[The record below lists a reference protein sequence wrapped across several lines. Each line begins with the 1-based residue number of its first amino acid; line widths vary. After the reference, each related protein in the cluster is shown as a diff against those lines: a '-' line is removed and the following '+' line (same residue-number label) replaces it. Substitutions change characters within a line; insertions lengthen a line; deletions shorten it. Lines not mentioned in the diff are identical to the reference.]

1 MPWPVHPNGLLG
13 ASGDNDTY
21 QVSRSLRFNS
31 PDSAYLNRT
40 PASITNQ
47 KTYTFNFWFKRSEL
61 GSQQEI
67 FSALFAST
75 SLRYAYIGF
84 SPSDTLEVFTGI
96 YSLGAST
103 TTSYNYETTQVF
115 RDTSAWY
122 MITVAVDTTNA
133 TASDRVKIYANGTQ
147 VTSFSTAI
155 QPALNQNGYWNST
168 QFHGIGTFNASI
180 SFFDGYLAEVNFID
194 GLQLTPS
201 SFSETDS
208 FTGRLKAKAYSG
220 SYGTNGYYLKFADN
234 SAATAAT
241 IGKDSSVNAN
251 NWTPNAI
258 SVTAGPGNDSLVDS
272 PTNYGLDSYNTT
284 VDNARG
290 NYCGLN
296 PLAISGG
303 SLANGNLDYSTT
315 NVIRSVVASTGVT
328 SGKWYWEVRANLT
341 DATQAG
347 MIGITTNPDAL
358 ISSVT
363 YVGANTT
370 SYSIYQRD
378 GFKYNNGTATAYG
391 SSYLTA
397 GDIVMV
403 ALDMGSGKVW
413 FGLNGTWASSG
424 NPATGVNEAFSGI
437 SGTAFPAIG
446 NSTLTA
452 GFNTDMSV
460 NFGQRLFA
468 YNMPAGYKTLCTT
481 NLPTPTIKKPSSYF
495 DALAYTG
502 TGASNSISSLGFS
515 PDLVWI
521 KNRGGATSNALYDT
535 TRLATKQLSSD
546 TTGDEATSSTGL
558 TAFDSNGFTLG
569 TSTLVN
575 TSGTQY
581 VAWAWD
587 EAPIAGLDIVSYTG
601 TGANATIPHNLG
613 VAPKM
618 LIVKART
625 TAGADQGWPVWH
637 ESIANTT
644 YLQLNSTAA
653 TATGTNYWNSTSPTS
668 SVFSVGTNAA
678 VNTSADTY
686 IAYAFAEVEGFSKIG
701 SYTGN
706 ANANGPFVYCG
717 FRPSFILIKSRTA
730 VDAWLIYDNE
740 RNTFN
745 VASSNLVPNTSA
757 AEATI
762 SGIDFVS
769 NGFKLRT
776 ITTTPNA
783 AQTYIFAA
791 FAESPFKYARAR

>member
-13 ASGDNDTY
+13 AQSDNDIY

-31 PDSAYLNRT
+31 VDSAYLNRT

-47 KTYTFNFWFKRSEL
+47 KTYTFNFWVKRSVL
-61 GSQQEI
+61 GTNQEM

-75 SLRYAYIGF
+75 SSRYSYIGF
-84 SPSDTLEVFTGI
+84 DTSDRLLVFSGI

-103 TTSYNYETTQVF
+103 TISYSYVTTQVF

-133 TASDRVKIYANGTQ
+133 TASDRVKIYVNGTQ
-147 VTSFSTAI
+147 VTSFSTAT
-155 QPALNQNGYWNST
+155 QPALNQNGYWNSA
-168 QFHGIGTFNASI
+168 QLHCISTFNGSLD
-180 SFFDGYLAEVNFID
+180 FFDGYLAEINFID

-241 IGKDSSVNAN
+241 IGKDSSVNVN
-251 NWTPNAI
+251 NWTPNVI

-315 NVIRSVVASTGVT
+315 NVIRSVVASIGVT

-378 GFKYNNGTATAYG
+378 GNKYNNGTATAYG

-424 NPATGVNEAFSGI
+424 NPVTGVNEAFSGI

-446 NSTLTA
+446 NSSTTA
-452 GFNTDMSV
+452 GFNTDMSI
-460 NFGQRLFA
+460 NFGQRIFS
-468 YNMPAGYKTLCTT
+468 YNMPSGFKTLCST
-481 NLPTPTIKKPSSYF
+481 NLPAPTIQKPSKYM

-502 TGASNSISSLGFS
+502 TGASNSISSFGFS

-521 KNRGGATSNALYDT
+521 KNRGTTTSHAIYDSV
-535 TRLATKQLSSD
+535 RLATKQISSD

-558 TAFDSNGFTLG
+558 TSFDSNGFTLG

-587 EAPIAGLDIVSYTG
+587 DAPISGVDVISYTG
-601 TGANATIPHNLG
+601 NGANRTISHALG
-613 VAPKM
+613 VSPKM

-625 TAGADQGWPVWH
+625 TAGADQGWSIWH
-637 ESIANTT
+637 TSIANTT

-653 TATGTNYWNSTSPTS
+653 TATGTDYWNSTSPTS

-686 IAYAFAEVEGFSKIG
+686 IAYAFAEVEGFSKFG
-701 SYTGN
+701 SFTGV
-706 ANANGPFVYCG
+706 ASADGPFLWCG
-717 FRPSFILIKSRTA
+717 FRPKFIMYKSATSIGPWAIFDSGR
-730 VDAWLIYDNE
+730 D
-740 RNTFN
+740 TFN
-745 VASSNLVPNTSA
+745 GTQNYLVPNTNAADVSSA
-757 AEATI
+757 T
-762 SGIDFVS
+762 IDFVS
-769 NGFKLRT
+769 NGFKFRVN
-776 ITTTPNA
+776 TTA
-783 AQTYIFAA
+783 AANFIFAA

>member
-31 PDSAYLNRT
+31 ADSAYLNRT

-61 GSQQEI
+61 GSQQEM
-67 FSALFAST
+67 FSTLFAST

-84 SPSDTLEVFTGI
+84 STSDTLEVFTGI

-103 TTSYNYETTQVF
+103 TTSYSYVTTQVF

-122 MITVAVDTTNA
+122 MITVAIDTTNA
-133 TASDRVKIYANGTQ
+133 TASDRVKIYVNGTQ
-147 VTSFSTAI
+147 VTSFSTAT

-290 NYCGLN
+290 NYNTFNGLSRVTTAA
-296 PLAISGG
+296 LT
-303 SLANGNLDYSTT
+303 NGNL
-315 NVIRSVVASTGVT
+315 NAGASGIAIGSIGMT
-328 SGKWYWEVRANLT
+328 SGKWYWEITSTGGATAVGMYSASATSTRSVAIGVT
-341 DATQAG
+341 EGFRFDALAG
-347 MIGITTNPDAL
+347 TFDYTTNG
-358 ISSVT
+358 ST
-363 YVGANTT
+363 FT
-370 SYSIYQRD
+370 SI
-378 GFKYNNGTATAYG
+378 
-391 SSYLTA
+391 
-397 GDIVMV
+397 
-403 ALDMGSGKVW
+403 
-413 FGLNGTWASSG
+413 
-424 NPATGVNEAFSGI
+424 ATGLTSTPYFIYVS
-437 SGTAFPAIG
+437 TAAATTASL
-446 NSTLTA
+446 NS
-452 GFNTDMSV
+452 
-460 NFGQRLFA
+460 GQRLFS
-468 YNMPAGYKTLCTT
+468 YNMPAGYKTLCST

-495 DALAYTG
+495 DAVTFTA
-502 TGASNSISSLGFS
+502 TGADQAITGLDFS
-515 PDLVWI
+515 PNFVWI
-521 KNRGGATSNALYDT
+521 KNRANWAGNRHTIYDT
-535 TRLATKQLSSD
+535 TRGAVQRLDSSTTEDEAADNDLSS
-546 TTGDEATSSTGL
+546 
-558 TAFDSNGFTLG
+558 FDANGFSG
-569 TSTLVN
+569 N
-575 TSGTQY
+575 YSGTTY
-581 VAWAWD
+581 VAWNWK
-587 EAPIAGLDIVSYTG
+587 EAAISRMDIVDYTG
-601 TGANATIPHNLG
+601 NGANRTIAHNLG

-618 LIVKART
+618 LVVKART

-637 ESIANTT
+637 SSIANTT
-644 YLQLNSTAA
+644 YVQLNSTAA
-653 TATGTNYWNSTSPTS
+653 TAAGTNYWNSTSPTS

-686 IAYAFAEVEGFSKIG
+686 IAYAFAEVEGFSKFG

-706 ANANGPFVYCG
+706 ANASGPFVYCG
-717 FRPSFILIKSRTA
+717 FRPSFILIKSSTA

-745 VASSNLVPNTSA
+745 VASSNLVPNTNA